1 MSKAEMLARIQEG
14 ARNQNKPELSPEV
27 VKQIQ
32 QHLAEQSA
40 QGWNIPIGPPKVDPE
55 AAANAQ
61 IERAAPQTNPG
72 PLNMRQPQ
80 PSRIPDSLAPG
91 QAMPD
96 MPENPTEDDQSKM
109 NKLMWLQQKAQNGQ

>member
-14 ARNQNKPELSPEV
+14 ARNQNNPELSPEV

-32 QHLAEQSA
+32 QQLATQAA
-40 QGWNIPIGPPKVDPE
+40 QGWNLPVGPSKVDPE
-55 AAANAQ
+55 RDANDQ
-61 IERAAPQTNPG
+61 INRATPQTNPG
-72 PLNMRQPQ
+72 PLNGKPQ
-80 PSRIPDSLAPG
+80 GPQIPDSLAPG

-96 MPENPTEDDQSKM
+96 MLDNPSDEDQAKM